1 MIKKITF
8 IAFLFLSF
16 NSFGQDIDELRKKA
30 STSSDSLEKSATDLI

>member
-1 MIKKITF
+1 MIKKIIF

-30 STSSDSLEKSATDLI
+30 SSSSDNENL